1 MDKFVLVSF
10 QSAVSSDLASKGEGG
25 GGGVRESGS
34 YGKYNIW
41 YAKLS

>member
-25 GGGVRESGS
+25 GGGGGS